1 MEENIIG
8 GVSPMKK
15 KSGRRGKTSGKG
27 RRGTGDTRYKRDK
40 WKKPASGGTTTI
52 PRKMGELPPPPQK
65 PYKIKDGKVVPN
77 IYNTYNY
84 GDNTITQSGGGPS
97 SETIMTTK
105 PGTDDVYGKKEV
117 TKVKPYSKKWDIDK
131 AGGLTYAEWIK
142 KPGNKEKEKKFV
154 DSQKYTV
161 LEDVLI
167 SKGTDPTTTI
177 KTKTTKG
184 GGGHTATI
192 NNPINKHDDNGIPM
206 LGSPGKYKLGGYR
219 AMKAFRK

>member
-40 WKKPASGGTTTI
+40 WQKPRSGGTTTI

-77 IYNTYNY
+77 NVTNHYY
-84 GDNTITQSGGGPS
+84 GDNTITQSGGGG
-97 SETIMTTK
+97 SETITTTE
-105 PGTDDVYGKKEV
+105 PGTEDVWGKKEV
-117 TKVKPYSKKWDIDK
+117 TKVKPYSKEWDVEK

-142 KPGNKEKEKKFV
+142 VPGNKAKEKKFV
-154 DSQKYTV
+154 DSRTTTV

-167 SKGTDPTTTI
+167 SKGKKGSTKTT
-177 KTKTTKG
+177 TKTTKG

-192 NNPINKHDDNGIPM
+192 NNPINNDDNNGPPM

>member
-97 SETIMTTK
+97 SETIMTTE

-117 TKVKPYSKKWDIDK
+117 TKVKPYSKKWDIKK

-167 SKGTDPTTTI
+167 SKGTKPKTTKTI
-177 KTKTTKG
+177 KTTKG